1 VFRNLGTTELI
12 VIALVVIILFGGR
25 KIPELVRAMGDAV
38 KEFRGAIKEDDKK
51 S

>member
-38 KEFRGAIKEDDKK
+38 KEFRGAVKDDKK

>member
-1 VFRNLGTTELI
+1 MFRNLGTTELI

>member
-1 VFRNLGTTELI
+1 MFRNLGTTELI

-38 KEFRGAIKEDDKK
+38 KEFRGAVKDDKK